1 MKIAFMHI
9 PKTGGISVE
18 RSLASAVA
26 SGTSTCPTY
35 FAPEYDNKTFD
46 DLPDFDIYHG
56 HFDFGFLKT
65 LPNTYKRIVVLRQ
78 PADQILSLC
87 NHIASREEH
96 ALHEKAQGT
105 SLAELLTKNPSL
117 HNQITKHLLGKL
129 RFRNLVKSQK
139 NTKDRVKVMVP
150 EALANV
156 KTFDIIG
163 ITPRL
168 NRFVQ
173 ETGKALGLDLPAP
186 LRENK
191 NKFTTYK
198 AEDLSDE
205 DRKALRHACWA
216 DRPVYRA
223 VWSDVLTSTFSK
235 KQQSA

>member
-26 SGTSTCPTY
+26 KGTSTCPTY
-35 FAPEYDNKTFD
+35 FAPDFDNKTFE

-56 HFDFGFLKT
+56 HFDYAFLKT
-65 LPNTYKRIVVLRQ
+65 VPATYKRIVVLRQ

-87 NHIASREEH
+87 NHIASRKEH
-96 ALHEKAQGT
+96 ALHETAQGI
-105 SLAELLTKNPSL
+105 SLAELLNKNTSL
-117 HNQITKHLLGKL
+117 HNQMTKHLLGKP
-129 RFRNLVKSQK
+129 RFRALVKSHK
-139 NTKDRVKVMVP
+139 SNKERAKVMVP

-156 KTFDIIG
+156 KTFDVIG

-168 NRFVQ
+168 NKFVQ
-173 ETGKALGLDLPAP
+173 DTGKVLDLDLPAP

-191 NKFTTYK
+191 NKFTTFK
-198 AEDLSDE
+198 ADELSEE
-205 DRKALRHACWA
+205 DRKALRQACWA

-223 VWSDVLTSTFSK
+223 IWNDVFNTSQNK
-235 KQQSA
+235 KPQSA

>member
-1 MKIAFMHI
+1 MHI

-26 SGTSTCPTY
+26 AGTSTCATY
-35 FAPEYDNKTFD
+35 FAPEYDDKTFD

-65 LPNTYKRIVVLRQ
+65 VPDTYKRIVVLRQ

-87 NHIASREEH
+87 NHIASRKEH
-96 ALHEKAQGT
+96 ALHDAAQGI

-117 HNQITKHLLGKL
+117 HNQMTKHLLGKP
-129 RFRNLVKSQK
+129 RFRELVKSRK
-139 NTKDRVKVMVP
+139 NTKDRVEVMVP
-150 EALANV
+150 EALENL
-156 KTFDIIG
+156 KTFDVIG

-173 ETGKALGLDLPAP
+173 EAGKALDLDMPAP

-198 AEDLSDE
+198 AEELSDL
-205 DRKALRHACWA
+205 DQKALRQASWA

-223 VWSDVLTSTFSK
+223 IWSEVLASKLGK